1 MLIPFGNIYT
11 VLNGI
16 NINITGILHIGA
28 HNCEEFQHYINEG
41 IDPLKIIWIDALPE
55 KVQEARL
62 RGIPNVYNA
71 VISDKEEEIT
81 FHITNNEHAINNRE
95 SSSILEFD
103 THTTEHPHVKLIEKR
118 IMNTIP
124 LTKFFKDNNLEPSI
138 YNFWN
143 IDIQGVELYALKGAG
158 ELLKTVSVLYLEVN
172 TKHLYKNCPLLD
184 EIDSFLSENKFVRVA
199 LEMTS
204 HGWGD
209 ALYIKHTV

>member
-1 MLIPFGNIYT
+1 MLIPFNNIYK
-11 VLNGI
+11 VLKDI

-28 HNCEEFQHYINEG
+28 HGCEEYPAYLKEG

-55 KVQEARL
+55 KVKEACL

-71 VISDKEEEIT
+71 VISDKEEEIM
-81 FHITNNEHAINNRE
+81 FHITNNGE

-103 THTTEHPHVKLIEKR
+103 THATEYPYVKLVEKR
-118 IMNTIP
+118 VMNTIP
-124 LTKFFKDNNLEPSI
+124 LTKFFKDNNLDSSL

-158 ELLKTVSVLYLEVN
+158 DILKNVSVLYLEVN
-172 TKHLYKNCPLLD
+172 IKHLYKNCPLLD
-184 EIDSFLSENKFVRVA
+184 EIDSFLSENNFVRVA

-209 ALYIKHTV
+209 ALYIKNTY